1 MRMPPRTARS
11 SEEKGG
17 STRSSTPGR
26 SRETVA
32 HHRKRSAL
40 RGSDHSPEVMA
51 SARAEATTCIRGE
64 VPFRLSKKAVPG
76 GLRSPGHRR
85 ETTTSAVALVFRN
98 RVNAQALTT
107 ANGNPNDRTAPDGA
121 PRARRCGIVGVHSAA
136 TGACLQTALP
146 RARRAGR
153 IRVLSRDQLMN
164 RPSAVIAEQVQL
176 CGAAS

>member
-64 VPFRLSKKAVPG
+64 VPFRLSEKAVPG
-76 GLRSPGHRR
+76 GLRNPGHRR
-85 ETTTSAVALVFRN
+85 ETTTSAVALVFMN
-98 RVNAQALTT
+98 RGNASRLKTEDGNFNKRTT
-107 ANGNPNDRTAPDGA
+107 RMAPPGRYDPGS
-121 PRARRCGIVGVHSAA
+121 SAH
-136 TGACLQTALP
+136 TLP
-146 RARRAGR
+146 RPALAYGLRQPAGGRRETVCYLGTN
-153 IRVLSRDQLMN
+153 S
-164 RPSAVIAEQVQL
+164 
-176 CGAAS
+176 

>member
-1 MRMPPRTARS
+1 MPPRTARS

-17 STRSSTPGR
+17 STRSRTTGR

-64 VPFRLSKKAVPG
+64 VPFRLSEKAVPG

-85 ETTTSAVALVFRN
+85 ETAASAVALVFMN
-98 RVNAQALTT
+98 RGNAPTLIEGDGNSKKKTT
-107 ANGNPNDRTAPDGA
+107 PDDAPGSW
-121 PRARRCGIVGVHSAA
+121 RFGSAA
-136 TGACLQTALP
+136 HTVPRPALACRLP
-146 RARRAGR
+146 PPPSRRAVCL
-153 IRVLSRDQLMN
+153 RVLSRDQLRN
-164 RPSAVIAEQVQL
+164 ATGPL
-176 CGAAS
+176 LPFAS